1 MIRERELIAQ
11 FAMLEH
17 NVLTTWVEEGLV
29 KPACDHDGYLFD
41 QVDQSR
47 VALACDLHYRMG
59 LEHASLPIILS
70 LVDQIH
76 DVRHRLRTIT
86 LALADQPESVRLE
99 IMRRLEDSL

>member
-1 MIRERELIAQ
+1 MIREREIIAQ
-11 FAMLEH
+11 FAKLDH
-17 NVLTTWVEEGLV
+17 NVLTTWVDEGLV
-29 KPACDHDGYLFD
+29 KPERDHEGYLFD

-59 LEHASLPIILS
+59 LEHASRPIILS

-76 DVRHRLRTIT
+76 DVRHQLRTIT
-86 LALADQPESVRLE
+86 LALVNQPESVRLE